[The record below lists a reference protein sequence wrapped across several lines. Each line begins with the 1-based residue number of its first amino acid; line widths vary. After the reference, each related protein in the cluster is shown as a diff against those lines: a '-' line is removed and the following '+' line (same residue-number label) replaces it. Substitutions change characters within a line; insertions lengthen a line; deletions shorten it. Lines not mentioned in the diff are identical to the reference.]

1 MPCPE
6 KRKLITICKLQV
18 SHIKD
23 NYNDFRSDIIVVN
36 DMSET
41 YQIID
46 ELNAAKEDAE
56 RTNQAKSAFLANMSH
71 EIRTPMNS
79 IIGMSEILL
88 REELDYDTAAKIL
101 LIQDA
106 GKGLLGIIN
115 DILDLSKI
123 EAGKYE
129 IIDCEYELGTV
140 ISDVRNLSH
149 AKLKGSDVRFE
160 IEIEKNV
167 PSVLYGDPIRV
178 KQILINIIGNVL
190 QSSL

>member
-23 NYNDFRSDIIVVN
+23 NYNDFLSDIIVVN

-46 ELNAAKEDAE
+46 ELNAAKEEAE
-56 RTNQAKSAFLANMSH
+56 RANQAKSAFLANMSH

-88 REELDYDTAAKIL
+88 RDELDQDTAAKIL

-140 ISDVRNLSH
+140 ISDVRNLFH

-190 QSSL
+190 